1 MKTPNDPRHQARV
14 LVLQKLFA
22 ESFMELDRVE
32 LTVEDLKEI
41 DEIDK
46 YDVSLYDAILKGVS
60 EQKDEI
66 DAFITKYAPAWPL
79 DQIKKVDLELLR
91 IAIFEGFIG
100 KLTPPKVAIDEA
112 IELAKSFGGNTS
124 DKFINGVLGAIFEK
138 AK

>member
-22 ESFMELDRVE
+22 DSFMELDRVE

-46 YDVSLYDAILKGVS
+46 YDISLYEAILKGVS
-60 EQKDEI
+60 EQKGEI

>member
-22 ESFMELDRVE
+22 GSFMDLDRVE
-32 LTVEDLKEI
+32 LSVEDLKEI

-46 YDVSLYDAILKGVS
+46 YDSQLYEALLKGVS
-60 EQKDEI
+60 EKKEEI

-91 IAIFEGFIG
+91 MAIFEGFIG